1 MTITFLVIKLVQ
13 GFYFTKSMQG
23 MATNY
28 PYYHSQTNQAKDSL
42 SNVFGSIE
50 QYLFLIAKQT
60 LSKAHEICAKRDYD
74 PEELFA
80 HSNHA
85 TYSGK
90 ESERSYVN
98 F

>member
-1 MTITFLVIKLVQ
+1 MNINANKVANVAI
-13 GFYFTKSMQG
+13 GHWP
-23 MATNY
+23 NY
-28 PYYHSQTNQAKDSL
+28 VSFAKKIIDSL
-42 SNVFGSIE
+42 SIESIE
-50 QYLFLIAKQT
+50 QYLFLFAKQT